1 MLRETQKVIKTLRL
15 VNKSLGVNGA
25 KIDSWVDQ
33 YLDEYRML
41 NKPITILT
49 PWSIS
54 PRLADRYKIQGNNF
68 FPTMNEEKLFRKD
81 IHYLSS
87 VFLENGFKVN
97 WWIYFSRSYLNET
110 ILNMDLEIKYTEM
123 IRSEKERHNTPVEI
137 INWEDDVIG
146 KRYYPN
152 DLLIENEKNFYSLV
166 SYDLFFQELSRRT
179 LKWKENANFLAS
191 KIIEQTIYKI
201 ACEAEEGRILIE
213 KNLFDSNGKFI
224 FVPVGVPEKYN
235 FFSVLVPEFKKR
247 LVFILKPYP
256 WRL

>member
-1 MLRETQKVIKTLRL
+1 MLRETQKVMIILRL

-25 KIDSWVDQ
+25 RIDTWVDQ

-41 NKPITILT
+41 NKIITILT

-54 PRLADRYKIQGNNF
+54 PRLIDRYKIQGNNF
-68 FPTMNEEKLFRKD
+68 LPTINEEKLFRKD
-81 IHYLSS
+81 IPYILS
-87 VFLENGFKVN
+87 VFYENGFKVN
-97 WWIYFSRSYLNET
+97 WWIYFSRSYLDET
-110 ILNMDLEIKYTEM
+110 MLDINLEVKYIEM
-123 IRSEKERHNTPVEI
+123 IRLEKEKHNISVEI

-152 DLLIENEKNFYSLV
+152 ELVFKEFEKFVNHSL
-166 SYDLFFQELSRRT
+166 FQQELERRT
-179 LKWKENANFLAS
+179 LKWIENSSLT
-191 KIIEQTIYKI
+191 KKQIEIQTKYKI
-201 ACEAEEGRILIE
+201 ACEAEEGRTLIKE
-213 KNLFDSNGKFI
+213 NLFDSSGKFL

-235 FFSVLVPEFKKR
+235 FFSILVQEFKRR